1 MDSSAAEGNIED
13 KSAEAL
19 KNEYIVNERKQVNE
33 IVIVKQ
39 SFVNRGS
46 STDYPKEGYVIVFD
60 FIQKRC
66 DGKVVAS
73 NITIIDRKA
82 PDKERKRNRLPKQLV
97 LLTIL

>member
-1 MDSSAAEGNIED
+1 MAHSRGFEANLVGVDLNHNKKWHVDFRKASKVDSSAAEGNIED
-13 KSAEAL
+13 KSAEGL

-60 FIQKRC
+60 FI
-66 DGKVVAS
+66 
-73 NITIIDRKA
+73 
-82 PDKERKRNRLPKQLV
+82 
-97 LLTIL
+97 